1 MKKMI
6 FFNEYFE
13 LMSKK
18 YPQKNKLKMEK
29 L

>member
-1 MKKMI
+1 MI